1 MRILGIGDIVGNPGR
16 KIIADQLGRLRQE
29 RKIDFVVANAEN
41 ATGGSGITPEHAKA
55 MLDQGVDVL
64 TGGDHVWGKKE
75 IIPFIAGCSRLL
87 RPANYPD
94 SNPGAGYTIADSPLG
109 PVGVVHV
116 VGRIFMTTA
125 QAGCPFTTAETLAK
139 KLRERTPIIVVD
151 MHAEATSEKM
161 AFGWY
166 MDGLASFIF
175 GTHTHIQTAD
185 ERILPKGTAYLTD
198 VGMTGPH
205 DSVIGVDVA
214 SVLGRF
220 LTGMPARFDVAT
232 GNPRLNAVLID
243 ADESTGLAR
252 GLTRLSHS
260 LEELVELARTSG
272 VPSTG

>member
-1 MRILGIGDIVGNPGR
+1 MRILGIGDIVGSPGR

-41 ATGGSGITPEHAKA
+41 ATGGSGITPEHATA
-55 MLDQGVDVL
+55 MLAQGVDVL

-94 SNPGAGYTIADSPLG
+94 SNPGAGYTIADSPQG

-139 KLRERTPIIVVD
+139 KLRERTPVIVVD
-151 MHAEATSEKM
+151 LHAEATSEKM
-161 AFGWY
+161 AFGWH

-185 ERILPKGTAYLTD
+185 ERVLPKGTAYITD
-198 VGMTGPH
+198 AGMTGPYE
-205 DSVIGVDVA
+205 SVIGRRIDR
-214 SVLGRF
+214 VLHKMI
-220 LTGMPARFDVAT
+220 TQMPAPFDVAEGDARICGAIATVDPKT
-232 GNPRLNAVLID
+232 GRASAIERVVVFENGAIR
-243 ADESTGLAR
+243 
-252 GLTRLSHS
+252 
-260 LEELVELARTSG
+260 
-272 VPSTG
+272 